1 MTACRGSLQEGD
13 FMCLVELDLPAH
25 STELPRSVQSLLK
38 EADRRIQ
45 RFQRDCRVP
54 GFVPSDF
61 AKAYAALRG
70 LAAAEL
76 APGNIFCEWGSG
88 FGVVT
93 CIAAMLDFDAYGIE
107 IEGELV
113 EASRQLAEDFGLSAE
128 FVRGSFIPSGGEVI
142 LRGNDGFSWL
152 STEAGTAHDE
162 LGMGPDDFDLIFAY
176 PWPDEEHLMLRLFDR
191 YARAG
196 AVLLTYRADDSL
208 QAHRKLNGRSKR
220 R

>member
-1 MTACRGSLQEGD
+1 MIVHRDSLQEGD
-13 FMCLVELDLPAH
+13 NMCLAELDLPTNSAKV
-25 STELPRSVQSLLK
+25 PRSVQSLLK

-45 RFQRDCRVP
+45 CFQRDCRVP

-61 AKAYAALRG
+61 GKAYAALRS

-107 IEGELV
+107 IESELV
-113 EASRQLAEDFGLSAE
+113 DASRQLAEDFDLSAE

-142 LRGNDGFSWL
+142 LRSSDGFSWL
-152 STEAGTAHDE
+152 STEAG
-162 LGMGPDDFDLIFAY
+162 MP
-176 PWPDEEHLMLRLFDR
+176 MM
-191 YARAG
+191 
-196 AVLLTYRADDSL
+196 S
-208 QAHRKLNGRSKR
+208 
-220 R
+220 